1 METIF
6 KKLTADHIPEVMAL
20 GAAEPGFSVGEAP
33 SFWSRLQLERWF
45 ASDTDICLGA
55 FSGDELVGF
64 TLAAVH
70 VPTGKVTW
78 ENLLVRRDLR
88 GTGIGDRL
96 VAAMVE
102 EVHRRK
108 LPQLCFYVEA
118 GKERQHRYHERQGF
132 VPCGE
137 FTWFSLPPQDE
148 R

>member
-6 KKLTADHIPEVMAL
+6 KKLMAAHVPDVLAL

-33 SFWSRLQLERWF
+33 GFWNSAQLERWF

-55 FSGDELVGF
+55 FSGDKLVGF

-88 GTGIGDRL
+88 GTGIGNGL

-102 EVHRRK
+102 EVRRRK

-118 GKERQHRYHERQGF
+118 GKDRQHRYHERQGF
-132 VPCGE
+132 KLDGL
-137 FTWFSLPPQDE
+137 FAWFSLPPAGE